1 MRNSIIIIFFCLLST
16 FFLGSCKKE
25 LKDTIK
31 LEKPTIRLEKIIVI
45 NLDEICITYFKVKI
59 ENKNNKAIILLDNSL
74 KEYSIKRLKPQKT
87 GFYLKNIKNDSLVTL
102 GIDNYY
108 FYEVG
113 AKKNGFCFIGASN
126 LKFSYSQKDSLLLR
140 KMISNHLL
148 EYNGK
153 NLNLNSIKKSN
164 YISQSYFD
172 EFNNSKNNYIPY
184 IDSLSISIPNNV
196 EIKYINNMP
205 ITKKEWDKL

>member
-1 MRNSIIIIFFCLLST
+1 MKNSINIIYFILLFT
-16 FFLGSCKKE
+16 FFFSSCKRDNNAKISIVNPV
-25 LKDTIK
+25 IK
-31 LEKPTIRLEKIIVI
+31 LEKIIVV
-45 NLDEICITYFKVKI
+45 NLDEICVTYFKVKI
-59 ENKNNKAIILLDNSL
+59 ENKNSNTIILLDNSL
-74 KEYSIKRLKPQKT
+74 KEYSLKRLKPQKT

-113 AKKNGFCFIGASN
+113 AKNNGVCFIGAIN
-126 LKFSYSQKDSLLLR
+126 LKNSYNQKDSLLLR
-140 KMISNHLL
+140 KMVSNHLL

-164 YISQSYFD
+164 YISKSYFD
-172 EFNNSKNNYIPY
+172 EFNKRKSNFIPY
-184 IDSLSISIPNNV
+184 VDSLSISIPNNV

-205 ITKKEWDKL
+205 ITREEWNKL

>member
-1 MRNSIIIIFFCLLST
+1 MRNSIIIIIFSLLST
-16 FFLGSCKKE
+16 FFFGSCKKE
-25 LKDTIK
+25 LKDKIK

-74 KEYSIKRLKPQKT
+74 KEYSIKRLNPQKT

-113 AKKNGFCFIGASN
+113 AKKSGFCFIGATN
-126 LKFSYSQKDSLLLR
+126 LKNSFNQKDSLLLR

-172 EFNNSKNNYIPY
+172 EFNKSKSNYIPY
-184 IDSLSISIPNNV
+184 IDSLSILIPNNV
-196 EIKYINNMP
+196 KIKYINNMP
-205 ITKKEWDKL
+205 ITKEEWDKL

>member
-1 MRNSIIIIFFCLLST
+1 MKNRIVLSFLLVIIFGCTKKSNVKSSINTKIIFSIEKVIIINRAESST
-16 FFLGSCKKE
+16 
-25 LKDTIK
+25 
-31 LEKPTIRLEKIIVI
+31 
-45 NLDEICITYFKVKI
+45 TYFKVKI
-59 ENKNNKAIILLDNSL
+59 TNPNNTTIILLDNSL
-74 KEYSIKRLKPQKT
+74 KEYSIKRLKLQKT

-113 AKKNGFCFIGASN
+113 AKKNGFCFMGAIN
-126 LKFSYSQKDSLLLR
+126 LKNSYNQKDSLLLR
-140 KMISNHLL
+140 KMISNYLL

-164 YISQSYFD
+164 YISQTYFD
-172 EFNNSKNNYIPY
+172 EFNKSKSNYIPY
-184 IDSLSISIPNNV
+184 IDSLSISIPNNI

-205 ITKKEWDKL
+205 ITKEEWNKL

>member
-1 MRNSIIIIFFCLLST
+1 MRNSIIILFICLLSA
-16 FFLGSCKKE
+16 FFLGSCKEE
-25 LKDTIK
+25 LNGKNK
-31 LEKPTIRLEKIIVI
+31 LEKLTIRLEKIIVI
-45 NLDEICITYFKVKI
+45 NLNEICITYFKVKI

-74 KEYSIKRLKPQKT
+74 EEYLTKRLKPQKT
-87 GFYLKNIKNDSLVTL
+87 GFYLKSIKNDSLVTL

-108 FYEVG
+108 FYEIG
-113 AKKNGFCFIGASN
+113 AKKNGFCFIGAIN
-126 LKFSYSQKDSLLLR
+126 LKNSYNQKDSLLLR

-153 NLNLNSIKKSN
+153 NLNLDSIKKSN

-172 EFNNSKNNYIPY
+172 KFNKSKSNYVPY

-196 EIKYINNMP
+196 KIKYINNMP
-205 ITKKEWDKL
+205 ITKEEWDKL